1 MKGQPMTPEH
11 KQKLAL
17 GRAAARTRRAA
28 QAERSRGRPASFDEE
43 RPLPPERKADAFR
56 SPELEALEA
65 AIDNYGE
72 PTRESR
78 ISGTEFDIPM
88 RGRRDGWDYQ
98 WWPTHIVGQEVDP
111 SAQTE
116 IARGGWRPVPASHF
130 PTLCPPGWQRATI
143 DRQGQRMFMRP
154 IRLTQEAKAE
164 QEKMAYEQKANRLAA
179 AQAGDGG
186 REFARRVNADGSPA
200 AQIDVSVRP
209 LL

>member
-1 MKGQPMTPEH
+1 MTPE
-11 KQKLAL
+11 QKRAMAI
-17 GRAAARTRRAA
+17 GRANARARRAA
-28 QAERSRGRPASFDEE
+28 QAERSRGHPASFDEE
-43 RPLPPERKADAFR
+43 RPLPAERKTTVLQ
-56 SPELEALEA
+56 SPELAALEA
-65 AIDNYGE
+65 QIENYGDGRE
-72 PTRESR
+72 LSRESR
-78 ISGTEFDIPM
+78 VAGTEFDIPT

-98 WWPTHIVGQEVDP
+98 WWPTHVIGQEVDP
-111 SAQTE
+111 AAQTE

-130 PTLCPPGWQRATI
+130 PSLCPPGWSRATI

-154 IRLTQEAKAE
+154 MRLTQEAIAE
-164 QEKMAYEQKANRLAA
+164 QKQMAYEQKASRLAA